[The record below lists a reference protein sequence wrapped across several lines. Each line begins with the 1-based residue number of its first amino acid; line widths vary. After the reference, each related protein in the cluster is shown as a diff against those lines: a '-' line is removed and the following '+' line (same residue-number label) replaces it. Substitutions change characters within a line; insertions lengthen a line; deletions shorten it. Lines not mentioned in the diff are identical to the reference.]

1 MPNVRAS
8 SGMIGTTRAPMAL
21 SRSRLAQQPREHH
34 RRRHRLLPRARVEL
48 GEDVGRGLGDGLGPR
63 HPPRERAVERA
74 PALHHVLV
82 LRRVGARVEVRRLL
96 RLQRLVGDL
105 VLHVEPVAEEAQLV
119 LRHLLE
125 LVGGVARLE
134 VGPEGPALDRL
145 GQDGGRGAFVLD
157 RGLVGGVELAV
168 VVPPRGQVA
177 QVVVGEVL
185 DHLAQPR
192 VGTEE
197 VLADVGAALDRVLL
211 ELAVD
216 GGVHLVEQ
224 DAVGVAGQEL
234 VPLRAPD
241 DLDDVPARAPEDG
254 LELLDDLAVAPDRP
268 VEALQ
273 VAVDDEDEVVELLAR
288 RDRERAERLGLV
300 ALAVAQVAPHTRA
313 AGVGDLPVEQVAVEA
328 GLVDRVDGAE
338 AHRHRRELP
347 ELRHQ
352 ARVGVAREPVAADLH
367 AEAVEVLGREPAL
380 EERARVD
387 AGRGVALEVH
397 LVAGL
402 AVVLAAEEVVEADL
416 VERRARRERGQVP
429 ADARRP
435 VVGPADHH
443 RRVPADEGADAALDV
458 LVAREPRLLLGRDRV
473 DVGRR
478 HLRGQA
484 HLLLPGPLEQ
494 LQQQELGAR
503 LPLALE
509 DRVERVDPLG
519 RLLGIDV
526 GQLLGEPVE
535 DHGPYAR
542 ASRDLR
548 RKGRLGGIR
557 REKIEG

>member
-1 MPNVRAS
+1 M
-8 SGMIGTTRAPMAL
+8 
-21 SRSRLAQQPREHH
+21 E
-34 RRRHRLLPRARVEL
+34 
-48 GEDVGRGLGDGLGPR
+48 VGG
-63 HPPRERAVERA
+63 
-74 PALHHVLV
+74 
-82 LRRVGARVEVRRLL
+82 LL

-105 VLHVEPVAEEAQLV
+105 VLHVQPVAEGEQLV

-134 VGPEGPALDRL
+134 VGPEGPTLDGL
-145 GQDGGRGAFVLD
+145 GQDRGRCPFVLD
-157 RGLVGGVELAV
+157 RGLVRGVELPV
-168 VVPPRGQVA
+168 VVPPAREVA
-177 QVVVGEVL
+177 QVVVGQVL
-185 DHLAQPR
+185 DHAPQPR

-197 VLADVGAALDRVLL
+197 VLADVGATLDRVLL

-216 GGVHLVEQ
+216 RRVHLVEQ
-224 DAVGVAGQEL
+224 DAVGVTGEEL

-241 DLDDVPARAPEDG
+241 DLDDVPTRASEHG
-254 LELLDDLAVAPDRP
+254 LELLDDLAVAAHGA

-288 RDRERAERLGLV
+288 RDRERAERLRLV
-300 ALAVAQVAPHTRA
+300 ALSVAHVAPDTRA
-313 AGVGDLPVEQVAVEA
+313 AGVGDAPVEQVAVEA

-352 ARVGVAREPVAADLH
+352 ARVRVARQAVTADLH
-367 AEAVEVLGREPAL
+367 AEMVEVVGREPAL

-387 AGRGVALEVH
+387 ARRGVSLEVH

-416 VERRARRERGQVP
+416 VERRARRERRQVT
-429 ADARRP
+429 ADARRS

-443 RRVPADEGADAALDV
+443 RRVPADEGAYAPLDV
-458 LVAREPRLLLGRDRV
+458 LVAGEPGLLLGRDRV
-473 DVGRR
+473 DVGGR

-484 HLLLPGPLEQ
+484 HLLLAGPLEQ
-494 LQQQELGAR
+494 LEQQELGAR
-503 LPLALE
+503 LPLALQ

-519 RLLGIDV
+519 GLLGVDV
-526 GQLLGEPVE
+526 GQLLREPVE

-542 ASRDLR
+542 ASCDLGRKSRPGVTR
-548 RKGRLGGIR
+548 RG
-557 REKIEG
+557 KIDG